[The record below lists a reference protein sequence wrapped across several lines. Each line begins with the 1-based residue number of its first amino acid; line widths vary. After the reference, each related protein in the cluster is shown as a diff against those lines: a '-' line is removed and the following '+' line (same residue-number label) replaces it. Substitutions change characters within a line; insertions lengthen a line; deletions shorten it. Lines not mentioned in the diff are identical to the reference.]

1 MSKKSKNFDCFY
13 SFTPFLLNNTYF
25 CSMKGVKKK
34 LISKGLD
41 LQLWQQYYNRNQQDY
56 KRKRLRAIKL
66 VYEGHRQTYVCQT
79 FDVSQSALNHWIEL
93 YLSGGLKSLCSDIV
107 YQRESRLGS
116 QKQQEFKLILLTY
129 TPLDFCLDAHMWTG
143 TVIMDFL
150 YLFYGVTYKLKGIY
164 PLLNRLNLSHQ
175 KAHHDYGNAD
185 PEKAEAFIDDLK
197 TTLLNPK
204 EGQAII
210 FSDEFSVSQ
219 QPSTYYGWAEKN
231 TRPRVVTN
239 EKKSNV

>member
-1 MSKKSKNFDCFY
+1 
-13 SFTPFLLNNTYF
+13 
-25 CSMKGVKKK
+25 MKGVKKK

-41 LQLWQQYYNRNQQDY
+41 LQLWQQYYNRNQQAY
-56 KRKRLRAIKL
+56 KRKRLRAVKL
-66 VYEGHRQTYVCQT
+66 VYEGHSQTYVCQT
-79 FDVSQSALNHWIEL
+79 LDISQSALNDCIEL
-93 YLSGGLKSLCSDIV
+93 YLLGGLKSLCADIV
-107 YQRESRLGS
+107 YKRESRLGIE
-116 QKQQEFKLILLTY
+116 KEQEFKSILLNY
-129 TPLDFCLDAHMWTG
+129 SPLDFCLDANIWTG
-143 TVIMDFL
+143 NVIMDFL

-164 PLLNRLNLSHQ
+164 PLLDRLKLSHQ

-185 PEKAEAFIDDLK
+185 PEKAEAFIDELK
-197 TTLLNPK
+197 ATLLNPK

-239 EKKSNV
+239 EKKRNV